1 MITEPDLVATFTV
14 TRGSFTIPTAMLAED
29 ADDWELRRLFARSLP
44 EVAPSD
50 VLSTTRAM
58 LKGGDV
64 VVLWRRIVTNYRPA

>member
-1 MITEPDLVATFTV
+1 MTPSP
-14 TRGSFTIPTAMLAED
+14 SFWHRLRAV
-29 ADDWELRRLFARSLP
+29 LRRLFARSLP